1 MNAGGSSEGGRRPGR
16 SAGER
21 APFPARVADTI
32 RRYQMLHGGDTV
44 VIAASGGADSTAL
57 VHAVADLRLDLRLSV
72 HLAHLNHA
80 LRPDAGEDAAFVSR
94 MSAALGFPYHES
106 TINPRALAV
115 EEGLSLEDAGR
126 RLRYEFLTTLA
137 EEIGA
142 QAVATGHT
150 LDDQAETVLMRL
162 LRGSGLEGLGGIP
175 PARAEGG
182 VRIVRPLIEATRAEI
197 EAYLKSRGVEWREDS
212 TNRDPA
218 ILRNRIRRSLLPAL
232 EGYNPNVRQALAR
245 LAVLVR
251 DDAEALGRLADAQ
264 IAGTLSGGPGVVRIQ
279 LASFVHLHVALQ
291 RRALRAAVQ
300 RVHGNLHSL
309 RFVHLE
315 QARQLALEGHAGSWL
330 SLPGGVRVR
339 RLDRDLEMIA
349 GVRVV
354 QGPGEYRLP
363 VPGRIIAIEF
373 GVQLAAE
380 ELDDQDGR
388 IDDHVRSGGAGRTE
402 ILLDGS
408 GLGESMILRGPRRGD
423 RFAPAGMGGKTKTVA
438 DFLSDAKVAK
448 HRRAFT
454 PVLTTGG
461 GEIIWIVGL
470 RAAKAAPITPAT
482 TRVVRVRAW
491 PLRA

>member
-1 MNAGGSSEGGRRPGR
+1 MLDGGE
-16 SAGER
+16 
-21 APFPARVADTI
+21 
-32 RRYQMLHGGDTV
+32 TV

-57 VHAVADLRLDLRLSV
+57 VHALADLRIDLRLRI

-80 LRPDAGEDAAFVSR
+80 LRPDAGADAAFVSR
-94 MSAALGFPYHES
+94 MSAAFSFSYHES
-106 TINPRALAV
+106 TINPRALAI

-126 RLRYEFLTTLA
+126 RLRYEFLTKLA

-142 QAVATGHT
+142 QVVATGHT

-175 PARAEGG
+175 PVRSEGG
-182 VRIVRPLIEATRAEI
+182 VRIIRPLIEATRVEI
-197 EAYLKSRGVEWREDS
+197 EAYLKARGVQWREDS

-218 ILRNRIRRSLLPAL
+218 ILRNRIRHSLLPAL

-245 LAVLVR
+245 LAGLVR
-251 DDAEALGRLADAQ
+251 DDAEALGTLADAQ
-264 IAGTLSGGPGVVRIQ
+264 IADTLSGGPGAVRIE
-279 LASFVHLHVALQ
+279 LVPFARLHVALQ

-330 SLPGGVRVR
+330 SLPGGIRVM
-339 RLDRDLEMIA
+339 RLDGHLEMIA
-349 GVRVV
+349 GVRAV

-363 VPGRIIAIEF
+363 VPGRIVAVEF

-380 ELDDQDGR
+380 ELAGRDGQ
-388 IDDHVRSGGAGRTE
+388 IDSDEGSGGSGPME
-402 ILLDGS
+402 ILLDGG

-438 DFLSDAKVAK
+438 DFLSDEKVAR

-454 PVLTTGG
+454 PVLTTDG
-461 GEIIWIVGL
+461 GEIVWIVGL
-470 RAAKAAPITPAT
+470 RPAEAARITPAT
-482 TRVVRVRAW
+482 TRVVRVRAR

>member
-1 MNAGGSSEGGRRPGR
+1 MNARRPSGGGHR
-16 SAGER
+16 ARASAGER

-32 RRYQMLHGGDTV
+32 RRYQMLEGGETV

-57 VHAVADLRLDLRLSV
+57 VHAITDLRLDLRLSV

-94 MSAALGFPYHES
+94 MSAALGFPYHEN
-106 TINPRALAV
+106 TINPRALAA

-126 RLRYEFLTTLA
+126 RLRYEFLTKLA
-137 EEIGA
+137 DEIGA
-142 QAVATGHT
+142 DVVATGHT

-162 LRGSGLEGLGGIP
+162 LRGSGLEGLGAIP
-175 PARAEGG
+175 PVRDEGG

-197 EAYLKSRGVEWREDS
+197 EVYLKSRGVEWREDA

-218 ILRNRIRRSLLPAL
+218 ILRNRVRRSLLPAL

-245 LAVLVR
+245 LAGLVR
-251 DDAEALGRLADAQ
+251 DDAEALEMLADPQ
-264 IAGTLSGGPGVVRIQ
+264 IAGTLSGGQGAVRIE
-279 LASFVHLHVALQ
+279 LIPFARLHVALQ

-315 QARQLALEGHAGSWL
+315 QARQLGLEGHAGSWL
-330 SLPGGVRVR
+330 SLPGGLRVT
-339 RLDRDLEMIA
+339 RLDGHLEMSA
-349 GVRVV
+349 GVRVIK
-354 QGPGEYRLP
+354 GPGEYRLP
-363 VPGRIIAIEF
+363 VPGRIVAIEF

-380 ELDDQDGR
+380 ELDDR
-388 IDDHVRSGGAGRTE
+388 DDQTDSHEGSGGAGRRE
-402 ILLDGS
+402 ILLDGG
-408 GLGESMILRGPRRGD
+408 GLGESLILRGPRRGD

-438 DFLSDAKVAK
+438 DFLSDEKVARN
-448 HRRAFT
+448 RRAFT
-454 PVLTTGG
+454 PVLTTDG

-470 RAAKAAPITPAT
+470 RAAEAARITPAT